1 MICYHCGCNLTE
13 HEFCTNCGVDV
24 GSYKVVISASNIFY
38 NEGLEKAKVRDL
50 SGAIASLRQ
59 CLKLNKNHVDARNL
73 LGLVYFE
80 MGESVQAL
88 NEWVI
93 SKNLRSKKNIAG
105 DYLSLIQNNP
115 GKLEALNT
123 TIKKY
128 NQALLYCYQNSL
140 DLAVIQLK
148 KVLSGNPKYVQ
159 AHQLL
164 ALLYIQYEE
173 WAKAKKEL
181 ERVLSVD
188 TNNTRA
194 LRYLQEIA
202 KVLGESEGTIK
213 GNSKV
218 KNVINKNS
226 IVSEDSYQYQSGN
239 ETIIQP
245 MGYSEKKSLQSVWNL
260 VIGILVGFAVAWFL
274 VLPAKIQNEK
284 ATVNDELRRVSEQLD
299 VKTATINEL
308 ESKVRTLEEE
318 TSNLQGQLEGFVGN
332 GGTLEDVNNL
342 LQAARIYIATPNE
355 SVKIGEYLEKI
366 NPNSVT
372 EESSESFTSLYSL
385 LLREVGSDIGAKYYE
400 EGMKKYQN
408 GDFEEAVEALTKAV
422 TYDVRNEDAYFN
434 LGNAYRKL
442 EKTGEA
448 IEVYQKVIELFP
460 SSSIANRSQS
470 YINDLKKQ

>member
-1 MICYHCGCNLTE
+1 MRCYHCGCNLTE

-24 GSYKVVISASNIFY
+24 SSYKVVISASNIFY
-38 NEGLEKAKVRDL
+38 NEGLEKAKIRDL

-93 SKNLRSKKNIAG
+93 SKNLRSKKNIAD
-105 DYLSLIQNNP
+105 DYLNRLQNNP
-115 GKLEALNT
+115 GKLEALNS

-128 NQALLYCYQNSL
+128 NQALLYCYQDSK

-148 KVLSGNPKYVQ
+148 KVLSMNTKYVQ

-164 ALLYIQYEE
+164 ALLYIHYED
-173 WAKAKKEL
+173 WSKAKKEL
-181 ERVLSVD
+181 ERVLRID
-188 TNNTRA
+188 INNTRA
-194 LRYLQEIA
+194 LCYLQEIA
-202 KVLGESEGTIK
+202 KKLGESDSS
-213 GNSKV
+213 SKAV
-218 KNVINKNS
+218 TKAKPS
-226 IVSEDSYQYQSGN
+226 IEKSNIISEDSYQYRSGN

-245 MGYSEKKSLQSVWNL
+245 MNYSEKRGLQSIWNL

-274 VLPAKIQNEK
+274 VLPAKIQTEK
-284 ATVNDELRRVSEQLD
+284 ATINDELRQVSEQLD

-308 ESKVRTLEEE
+308 ESKVRALESE
-318 TSNLQGQLEGFVGN
+318 TGELQGQLESFVGS

-342 LQAARIYIATPNE
+342 LQAARIYIASPGE
-355 SVKIGEYLEKI
+355 VVQIGEYLEKI
-366 NPNSVT
+366 NPESIT
-372 EESSESFTSLYSL
+372 EESSESFTSLYGL
-385 LLREVGSDIGAKYYE
+385 LLREVGGSIGAKYYE
-400 EGMKKYQN
+400 DGMKKYRDGN
-408 GDFEEAVEALTKAV
+408 FEGAVEALTRAV
-422 TYDVRNEDAYFN
+422 IYDATNQDAYFN

-448 IEVYQKVIELFP
+448 IEIYQKIIELFP
-460 SSSIANRSQS
+460 STNIANRSQS
-470 YINDLKKQ
+470 YINDLKQE